1 MAAVFQVRSH
11 WIEDKIMKEKKILVR
26 PVEDSWTIDID
37 GQNYDLFSTEQEA
50 MERAARWPQN
60 AVKQGY

>member
-1 MAAVFQVRSH
+1 
-11 WIEDKIMKEKKILVR
+11 MKEKKILVR